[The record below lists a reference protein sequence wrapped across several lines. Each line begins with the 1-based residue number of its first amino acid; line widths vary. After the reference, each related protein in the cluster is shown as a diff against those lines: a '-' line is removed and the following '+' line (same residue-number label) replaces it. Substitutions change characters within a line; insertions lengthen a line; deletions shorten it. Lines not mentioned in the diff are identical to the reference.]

1 MKALLRTERSFD
13 YFIRVLFFVSG
24 CCSLIYEVL
33 WARILHTMVGC
44 SLHAVTLVM
53 AAFMSG
59 LALGSVFG
67 GWLTRRQPN
76 GLRVYA
82 FLEAGIGLFAILAP
96 LVFAGLTSVYV
107 ALHGFLT
114 MSPSVA
120 HALRFALSFL
130 GLVVP
135 AALMGATLP
144 VLTQY
149 LDRIRPGLGRNLG
162 YLYGFNTLGAMLG
175 CFGAGFFL
183 IPRFGVTWTVRGAA
197 LANLLAAA
205 LALLL
210 RAWKKEQDHS
220 GYLPQKQSYL

>member
-149 LDRIRPGLGRNLG
+149 LDRIRPAISTGSTPWAPCWDVSARASSSSQG
-162 YLYGFNTLGAMLG
+162 
-175 CFGAGFFL
+175 
-183 IPRFGVTWTVRGAA
+183 
-197 LANLLAAA
+197 
-205 LALLL
+205 LALPG
-210 RAWKKEQDHS
+210 RCVVPP
-220 GYLPQKQSYL
+220 LPTCWRRPLPCC

>member
-135 AALMGATLP
+135 AGTIALMTSGKPLLHP
-144 VLTQY
+144 QV
-149 LDRIRPGLGRNLG
+149 DR
-162 YLYGFNTLGAMLG
+162 FS
-175 CFGAGFFL
+175 
-183 IPRFGVTWTVRGAA
+183 AA
-197 LANLLAAA
+197 LETGGRDVAEIRDDQHVVRTEPLAISLDVA
-205 LALLL
+205 LGQEAHHP
-210 RAWKKEQDHS
+210 APFMAHS
-220 GYLPQKQSYL
+220 RQAH